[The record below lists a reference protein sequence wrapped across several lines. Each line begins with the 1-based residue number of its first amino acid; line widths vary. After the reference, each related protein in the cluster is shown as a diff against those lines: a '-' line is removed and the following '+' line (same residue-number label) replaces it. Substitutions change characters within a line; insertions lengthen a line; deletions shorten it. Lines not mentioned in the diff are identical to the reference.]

1 MSATQPGVP
10 HASPAP
16 TKRTIDTTL
25 DRALTAYTVA
35 CREAHAFAPGS
46 EPLLIPYLAGWGCR
60 DMGMADLDSQQLG
73 VYRKSW
79 RLGWRDCDAHL
90 ELEARYRSVGGD
102 GVGHRGR

>member
-1 MSATQPGVP
+1 MSASEPTVAEGQHVQPQ
-10 HASPAP
+10 ASAAP

-60 DMGMADLDSQQLG
+60 ENPSCRCLSASAATC
-73 VYRKSW
+73 RRSW
-79 RLGWRDCDAHL
+79 PPVRWNIDAT
-90 ELEARYRSVGGD
+90 G
-102 GVGHRGR
+102 